1 VINYGTSFERM
12 MRSLEDTALFNE
24 KSSNPKRSVLLH
36 GHPGVGKTL
45 LAISFCRKASF
56 TYLKIISP

>member
-1 VINYGTSFERM
+1 M

-36 GHPGVGKTL
+36 GRPGVGKTL
-45 LAISFCRKASF
+45 LAINFCRKASF